1 MIANQP
7 VVIDNVSV
15 GGRES
20 RCREGRGG
28 QPTAIPLSSGAAAP
42 RPPPPPTRLGR
53 RLRPSPSA
61 VRCLLGRGGAS
72 TVKQPAI
79 GWDGRLSPP
88 EGRCPSL
95 MGSGPR
101 RRRGVCG
108 L

>member
-42 RPPPPPTRLGR
+42 RPPPPPPGLAAA
-53 RLRPSPSA
+53 L
-61 VRCLLGRGGAS
+61 
-72 TVKQPAI
+72 
-79 GWDGRLSPP
+79 
-88 EGRCPSL
+88 
-95 MGSGPR
+95 GPR
-101 RRRGVCG
+101 PAPCAASLGGVGPAQLSSLRLAGTAACHPQRVAAPH
-108 L
+108 